1 MTAPKTTPAP
11 TLVGGK
17 GTRQRMWEAI
27 RARRAGFT
35 RLDIA
40 VAAGLELPTTRKYLE
55 SLLKAG
61 FIGGPPPRPGQTKT
75 YTLLRDNGLEAPRLT
90 RDGQPLP
97 PTAQELM
104 WRTLR
109 ILGDF
114 DCHDLVSHATTPE
127 VAVALT
133 AAQDYL
139 KHLHH
144 AGYVTVVTKAGPQQL
159 SRYRLIPSKYTGPRP
174 PMVLRTKAVFDP
186 NLDSFVWHEEVDH
199 DDL

>member
-1 MTAPKTTPAP
+1 MTARKVDPA
-11 TLVGGK
+11 LSMAGGK
-17 GTRQRMWEAI
+17 GTRQRIWEAI
-27 RARRAGFT
+27 RARRYGFT

-90 RDGQPLP
+90 RDGKPLP

-109 ILGDF
+109 ILREF
-114 DCHDLVSHATTPE
+114 DCHELVSHATTPE
-127 VAVALT
+127 LAVALT

-144 AGYVTVVTKAGPQQL
+144 AGYVTVVAKAGPQRL
-159 SRYRLIPSKYTGPRP
+159 SRYRLLPSKYTGPRP
-174 PMVLRTKAVFDP
+174 PQVLRSKVLFDP
-186 NLDSFVWHEEVDH
+186 NLDAVVWHEEVNH